1 MPELTNMRIGD
12 AVYNLDGLP
21 FRSEQ
26 TAQRMRDLLSGETGK
41 HYQME
46 SYPEGGFVLRLE
58 SAIASPLKLEM
69 QEPQDSDLPNTAKGE
84 RNMKQNHG
92 RANEQKPKPLSIQHR
107 EYQLRPAVLRTNL
120 FSLGIMWF
128 AAFLMLMT
136 DTLLA
141 EALELIHIQPRQLG
155 GWMLRI
161 QQAMTGTGAIL
172 LVTLWLV
179 LVWQRAGALYRIT
192 GFGVE
197 ARLGIIAHQT
207 VGLRFQD
214 IRSMSIRQ
222 SVPER
227 LLGVGMLEFNS
238 AGTDGA
244 PVQFK
249 QIAKPARV
257 LQLVKERMAGMPSA
271 D

>member
-1 MPELTNMRIGD
+1 MRIGD

-21 FRSEQ
+21 FRSDQ
-26 TAQRMRDLLSGETGK
+26 TAQRMLDLLSGETGK

-46 SYPEGGFVLRLE
+46 SYPEGGFVIRLE
-58 SAIASPLKLEM
+58 SAIASPLKREM
-69 QEPQDSDLPNTAKGE
+69 QEPQGYELPDVSQGMINIPA
-84 RNMKQNHG
+84 NHG
-92 RANEQKPKPLSIQHR
+92 HPNRQKSESSVIQPRDYH
-107 EYQLRPAVLRTNL
+107 LRPAVLRTNL
-120 FSLGIMWF
+120 FSLGIMGF
-128 AAFLMLMT
+128 AAFLMLMP

-141 EALELIHIQPRQLG
+141 EALELIHIQPHQLG

-244 PVQFK
+244 PVQFR

>member
-1 MPELTNMRIGD
+1 MRLGD

-41 HYQME
+41 HYHLDL
-46 SYPEGGFVLRLE
+46 YPDGGFVLRSE
-58 SAIASPLKLEM
+58 SAIASPLSCEM
-69 QEPQDSDLPNTAKGE
+69 QESQGSELPDVSQGMS
-84 RNMKQNHG
+84 NMPAHHG
-92 RANEQKPKPLSIQHR
+92 QPNRQKSESSAIQHR
-107 EYQLRPAVLRTNL
+107 DYHLRPAVFRTNL
-120 FSLGIMWF
+120 FLLGLIGV
-128 AAFLMLMT
+128 AAILVLMP

-141 EALELIHIQPRQLG
+141 VALDGLNIQPKRLG
-155 GWMLRI
+155 QWYRHVQGFMI
-161 QQAMTGTGAIL
+161 AGGAVL
-172 LVTLWLV
+172 LMTLWLA
-179 LVWQRAGALYRIT
+179 LLWQRAGSLYRVT

-214 IRSMSIRQ
+214 IRSMTIRQ
-222 SVPER
+222 SLPER
-227 LLGVGMLEFNS
+227 LLGVGLLEFTS
-238 AGTDGA
+238 AGTDGV
-244 PVQFK
+244 PVQFR

-257 LQLVKERMAGMPSA
+257 LKLVKERMAGMPSA

>member
-1 MPELTNMRIGD
+1 MRIGD

-26 TAQRMRDLLSGETGK
+26 TAQRMRNLLSGETGK

-46 SYPEGGFVLRLE
+46 LYPEGGFVLRLE

-92 RANEQKPKPLSIQHR
+92 RAKGQKPKPLSIRHR
-107 EYQLRPAVLRTNL
+107 DYQLRPAVLRTNL
-120 FSLGIMWF
+120 FSLGIMGF
-128 AAFLMLMT
+128 AAFLMFMP

-141 EALELIHIQPRQLG
+141 EALALIHIQPRHLG

-161 QQAMTGTGAIL
+161 QQVMTGTGAFL
-172 LVTLWLV
+172 LVTLWLA

-227 LLGVGMLEFNS
+227 LLGVGLLEFNS

-244 PVQFK
+244 PVQFR